1 MQWYYVDVDGTQH
14 GPILTSLLMHK
25 IKEGDIDGL
34 TLVYGGDCLEWK
46 KLSCIPVL
54 HNAMMKI
61 EAEEENKRLA
71 FIQSQNESETK
82 QQIFID
88 GDSYGDNH
96 VNMVNYGN
104 ASTGIDV
111 AATTAGSSGSS
122 SGGKKSFVADNGISY
137 VWDDVENDW
146 VEADDDDDDGDI
158 DDNKDKMNY
167 KNGVKAKPGIDDLK
181 SHLHKRIHDP
191 VNDDAADVDDD
202 QSDGQVVTN
211 GDDDD
216 HSMEGKEKE
225 KKKRRSKKKHK
236 KLPSTWVY
244 ITGLPPD
251 VTVEE
256 LKDHFSK
263 VGLIALSPYDQQPK
277 IKVYREDIHIPHD
290 DDDSN
295 ASGIATASNFS
306 STSGVTSGN
315 SDSLTLP
322 CKGDCSICYNAEE
335 SVQLAIDIL
344 NGGFIRVGYQVTV
357 SRASFAGTVQADASG
372 NGNNMNGSIRGQS
385 SDKKKDRQILS
396 QAQVKVA
403 RSAIKQALTWNEDD
417 DIGISKSAAL
427 KIVVLQGLFHPQDFI
442 ENINFSDELEEDIA
456 MECSKCGNIEKIT
469 VFSTNPRGVVIVKFS
484 TSFAAQECIKLMN
497 GRYFGG
503 KKILCFFW
511 DGVTNYSVVVKSD
524 KQEDEEEKLEEH
536 RLDEFGD
543 WLEQNQE
550 ELPEEFILR
559 TE

>member
-1 MQWYYVDVDGTQH
+1 MQWYYVDLDGTQH
-14 GPILTSLLMHK
+14 GPILTPLLMHK

-34 TLVYGGDCLEWK
+34 TLIYGGDCLEWK
-46 KLSCIPVL
+46 KLSSIPVL
-54 HNAMMKI
+54 NDVMTKI
-61 EAEEENKRLA
+61 AAEEENKRLA
-71 FIQSQNESETK
+71 FIQSQNEVETK
-82 QQIFID
+82 QQQKFLD
-88 GDSYGDNH
+88 SDSYDN
-96 VNMVNYGN
+96 NNNNINPYPTDIANYSNDN
-104 ASTGIDV
+104 AVSSGI
-111 AATTAGSSGSS
+111 AGSSSTS
-122 SGGKKSFVADNGISY
+122 NKKSFIADNGISY

-146 VEADDDDDDGDI
+146 IEADDDDDV
-158 DDNKDKMNY
+158 DDNNDDHDDMS
-167 KNGVKAKPGIDDLK
+167 GMKAKTGTDDSK
-181 SHLHKRIHDP
+181 AHLQKRKH
-191 VNDDAADVDDD
+191 NADDD
-202 QSDGQVVTN
+202 D

-216 HSMEGKEKE
+216 QCVGKETTDTDNHSKEKEKEKE
-225 KKKRRSKKKHK
+225 KKKRRNKKKHK

-251 VTVEE
+251 VSVEE

-277 IKVYREDIHIPHD
+277 IKVYREDMHILNHD
-290 DDDSN
+290 DDDDNVNS
-295 ASGIATASNFS
+295 AAATASS
-306 STSGVTSGN
+306 SSAGA
-315 SDSLTLP
+315 DSLP

-344 NGGFIRVGYQVTV
+344 NGGYIRVGYQVTV
-357 SRASFAGTVQADASG
+357 SRASFAVQAVSANS
-372 NGNNMNGSIRGQS
+372 NGNNNTNGLISNSSSGDVISVMN
-385 SDKKKDRQILS
+385 KKKDRPILS

-403 RSAIKQALTWNEDD
+403 KSAIKQALTWNEDD
-417 DIGISKSAAL
+417 DIGVSKSSAL
-427 KIVVLQGLFHPQDFI
+427 RIIVLQGLFRPQDFN
-442 ENINFSDELEEDIA
+442 ENSNFSDELEEDIA

-469 VFSTNPRGVVIVKFS
+469 VFSSNPRGVVIVKFS

-524 KQEDEEEKLEEH
+524 QQEDEEEKQEEH

-550 ELPEEFILR
+550 ELPEEFMLR

>member
-1 MQWYYVDVDGTQH
+1 MQWYYVDLDGTQH
-14 GPILTSLLMHK
+14 GPILTPLLMHK

-34 TLVYGGDCLEWK
+34 TLIYGGDCLEWK
-46 KLSCIPVL
+46 KLSSIPIL
-54 HNAMMKI
+54 NDAMMKI
-61 EAEEENKRLA
+61 ATEEENKRLA
-71 FIQSQNESETK
+71 FIQSQNEVETK
-82 QQIFID
+82 QQIFVD
-88 GDSYGDNH
+88 SDSYDN
-96 VNMVNYGN
+96 NSNNINPYSIDIANYSNDN
-104 ASTGIDV
+104 AV
-111 AATTAGSSGSS
+111 PCSS
-122 SGGKKSFVADNGISY
+122 SSNSSSKKSFVADNGISY

-146 VEADDDDDDGDI
+146 IEADDDDDDV
-158 DDNKDKMNY
+158 DDYNDDHYDKSD
-167 KNGVKAKPGIDDLK
+167 VKAKTGTDDPK
-181 SHLHKRIHDP
+181 AHAHKRKHDADAD
-191 VNDDAADVDDD
+191 VQSEGKATIDNDDHPKDKD
-202 QSDGQVVTN
+202 
-211 GDDDD
+211 
-216 HSMEGKEKE
+216 KE
-225 KKKRRSKKKHK
+225 KKKRRNKKKHK

-277 IKVYREDIHIPHD
+277 IKVYRDEMRIFNHD
-290 DDDSN
+290 DDDDDENSTA
-295 ASGIATASNFS
+295 ASA
-306 STSGVTSGN
+306 STSIT
-315 SDSLTLP
+315 DSLP

-344 NGGFIRVGYQVTV
+344 NGGYIRVGYQVTV
-357 SRASFAGTVQADASG
+357 SRASFAVQADNGNS
-372 NGNNMNGSIRGQS
+372 NGNNANGLISNSGGDVS
-385 SDKKKDRQILS
+385 VMHKKKDRPILS

-403 RSAIKQALTWNEDD
+403 KSAIKQALTWNEDD
-417 DIGISKSAAL
+417 DIGVSKSSAL
-427 KIVVLQGLFHPQDFI
+427 RIIVLQGLFHPQDFN
-442 ENINFSDELEEDIA
+442 ENSNFSDELEEDIA

-469 VFSTNPRGVVIVKFS
+469 VFSSNPRGVVIVKFT

-524 KQEDEEEKLEEH
+524 QQEDEEEKQEEH

-550 ELPEEFILR
+550 ELPEEFMLR